1 MAQVFLS
8 PQQLG
13 VNLGEF
19 LQLLLEVAVM
29 LNGVESRLLL
39 SWALEEEFVDLAH
52 GQALG
57 QVVEG
62 AVFVAAVMAM
72 AVGFATAGE
81 PFHQRGAES
90 VGTDFD
96 LGKEEPFALAQGEG
110 GFARVVYPSHI

>member
-1 MAQVFLS
+1 MAEVFLS

-39 SWALEEEFVDLAH
+39 GWALEEECVDPPH

-57 QVVEG
+57 QVVER

-72 AVGFATAGE
+72 AVGFAMYASNSH
-81 PFHQRGAES
+81 FHSHGTGLGQWRVLI
-90 VGTDFD
+90 VG
-96 LGKEEPFALAQGEG
+96 G
-110 GFARVVYPSHI
+110 